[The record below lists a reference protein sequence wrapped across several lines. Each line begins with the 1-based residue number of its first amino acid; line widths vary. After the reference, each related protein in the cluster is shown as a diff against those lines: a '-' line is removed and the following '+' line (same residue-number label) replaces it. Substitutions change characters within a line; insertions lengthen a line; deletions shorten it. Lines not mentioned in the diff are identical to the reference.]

1 MKLLIGVSGASG
13 GAYAV
18 ALLREATRL
27 GCDVHAVFS
36 RWGAEVMRLECGL
49 GPEDFPGVSLHDPDD
64 MSAPPAGGS
73 ARYDGM
79 VILPCSMHTLACTA
93 HGMSFNLLQRAAGVM
108 LKEKRP
114 LVLVPRE
121 TPLSVVHLE
130 NMLTLAR
137 AGALILPAS
146 PGFYHKPRDLDTL
159 INQMAGK
166 VLNALGL
173 KQDLLPV
180 WSGPEEQVRAGEGGD
195 RGKTTG

>member
-1 MKLLIGVSGASG
+1 MKLLVGVSGASG
-13 GAYAV
+13 SAYAV
-18 ALLREATRL
+18 ALLREAVRL

-36 RWGAEVMRLECGL
+36 RWGAEVLRLECGL
-49 GPEDFPGVSLHDPDD
+49 DPEDFPDVDLHDPDE
-64 MSAPPAGGS
+64 MSAPPASGS
-73 ARYDGM
+73 TLYDGM

-108 LKEKRP
+108 LKEKRT

-146 PGFYHKPRDLDTL
+146 PAFYHKPRDLNAL
-159 INQMAGK
+159 VNQVAGK

-173 KQDLLPV
+173 QQDLFPA
-180 WSGPEEQVRAGEGGD
+180 WSAPEGRSRAGAGGG
-195 RGKTTG
+195 REKPAG